1 MWKKIFA
8 IFIISTCFFIKK
20 VESQTLTYTFVDPC
34 TNQISY
40 FSVPATG
47 TTITFLNQSAVFTSD
62 DVANGNF
69 GNWVNTVYTNYRNL
83 FPCPT
88 TIQSNQTVLQT
99 NQSIQNQITIQIIG
113 NTVQSIVSNILGSL
127 NQSMSMVDNNVSSDN
142 SQSSGG
148 DDAASKGKTESDK
161 QKKNDNKTNNS
172 NTNSVNTN
180 APSGTNTENNQT
192 IGGNNNNSTN
202 TTTNNQ
208 NTTNNSNNNNTNVSN
223 DNQTNTSSN
232 QTNQTTN
239 SNSISSSNNQ
249 ATNSNNISS
258 NNQATNNNTDN
269 NISNS
274 TTTNNSNSNGT
285 MSNNSSNT
293 NTTANATT
301 NTSDNQTQQPNQENE
316 VAASTNMTVDALD
329 NRGNDNSSSSSSS
342 SSGNKSSKAN
352 QSVRSNPIIVS
363 SDLTSAQ
370 NLNKSFT
377 GILNIGMSK
386 SSLTGKT
393 SKGLTSMTWFNM
405 KQFALSAKY
414 TKTHKNKK
422 GTLKWVNNLNLTS
435 VYSYGNILGFFG
447 YSSILNAKKYG
458 IAGFNMSIAAT
469 LVTKSKS
476 SFFSPS
482 ITAFY
487 TKPFKGNKKLTIS
500 PELYVI
506 STPLI
511 YSTKDKVTQ
520 TDRYFSGFIGSGFDY
535 QITKRFKVNLNYKAN
550 MSTNPQFPI
559 LSFFLIG
566 SKINL

>member
-1 MWKKIFA
+1 
-8 IFIISTCFFIKK
+8 
-20 VESQTLTYTFVDPC
+20 
-34 TNQISY
+34 
-40 FSVPATG
+40 
-47 TTITFLNQSAVFTSD
+47 
-62 DVANGNF
+62 
-69 GNWVNTVYTNYRNL
+69 
-83 FPCPT
+83 
-88 TIQSNQTVLQT
+88 
-99 NQSIQNQITIQIIG
+99 
-113 NTVQSIVSNILGSL
+113 
-127 NQSMSMVDNNVSSDN
+127 
-142 SQSSGG
+142 
-148 DDAASKGKTESDK
+148 
-161 QKKNDNKTNNS
+161 
-172 NTNSVNTN
+172 
-180 APSGTNTENNQT
+180 
-192 IGGNNNNSTN
+192 
-202 TTTNNQ
+202 
-208 NTTNNSNNNNTNVSN
+208 
-223 DNQTNTSSN
+223 
-232 QTNQTTN
+232 
-239 SNSISSSNNQ
+239 
-249 ATNSNNISS
+249 
-258 NNQATNNNTDN
+258 
-269 NISNS
+269 
-274 TTTNNSNSNGT
+274 
-285 MSNNSSNT
+285 
-293 NTTANATT
+293 
-301 NTSDNQTQQPNQENE
+301 
-316 VAASTNMTVDALD
+316 
-329 NRGNDNSSSSSSS
+329 
-342 SSGNKSSKAN
+342 
-352 QSVRSNPIIVS
+352 
-363 SDLTSAQ
+363 
-370 NLNKSFT
+370 
-377 GILNIGMSK
+377 MSK

-487 TKPFKGNKKLTIS
+487 TKPFKANKKLTIS